1 MDTLHIQNALG
12 ELYVYL
18 GGSQVRIV
26 VTGGLGHIGSAL
38 IRQRDLIQSADE
50 IVIVDD
56 LSQQRFSSVFDLPSG
71 PKYSLIQRDVSHGLT
86 PAVTQGAD
94 AVIHLAA
101 ITEPVASMS
110 DPEWLYNNNLR
121 ITKHVSDTCASTG
134 TPIVFV
140 STTSVYTSNQ
150 PLVDESSLDLNP
162 SSPYAKCKLEEES
175 YILDNPEDHDRVVF
189 RLGTIFG
196 VSPGMRFHTAVNKF
210 CWQAAMGEPIEVWST
225 AMDQRRPYL
234 ALSDATDLLA
244 KTVIDSI
251 YPGDVVNAVTCD
263 TTVREVIAAIEAAG
277 VSTTLKLVD
286 SPIMNT
292 LSYRTSSEKAKNLG
306 YQFQGN
312 LESDIAETLQLLSGF
327 IKT

>member
-1 MDTLHIQNALG
+1 M
-12 ELYVYL
+12 
-18 GGSQVRIV
+18 RV
-26 VTGGLGHIGSAL
+26 VITGGLGHIGSAL
-38 IRQRDLIQSADE
+38 IRNKELVQSADE
-50 IVIVDD
+50 ITIVDD
-56 LSQQRFSSVFDLPSG
+56 LSTQRYSSLFNLPSG
-71 PKYSLIQRDVSHGLT
+71 PKYSLIKQDVSHGLT
-86 PAVTQGAD
+86 PKITQGAD

-101 ITEPVASMS
+101 ISEPVASIS
-110 DPEWLYNNNLR
+110 DPEWLYDNNLR

-150 PLVDESSLDLNP
+150 SIVDESCRDLNP

-175 YILDNPEDHDRVVF
+175 YIFENSQHYDSVVF

-225 AMDQRRPYL
+225 AMDQQRPYL

-251 YPGDVVNAVTCD
+251 YPGEVVNAVTCD
-263 TTVREVIAAIEAAG
+263 ATVREVIAAIEAAH
-277 VSTTLKLVD
+277 VSSTLKLVD
-286 SPIMNT
+286 SPIMNS
-292 LSYRTSSEKAKNLG
+292 LSYRTSSVRAMNLG
-306 YQFQGN
+306 FQFQGN
-312 LESDIAETLQLLSGF
+312 LESDVAAMLQLFSGF
-327 IKT
+327 LKN

>member
-1 MDTLHIQNALG
+1 MR
-12 ELYVYL
+12 V
-18 GGSQVRIV
+18 V
-26 VTGGLGHIGSAL
+26 VTGALGHIGSAL
-38 IRQRDLIQSADE
+38 IRQKELVQSVDE
-50 IVIVDD
+50 IIIVDD
-56 LSQQRFSSVFDLPSG
+56 LSTQRYSSLFDLPSG
-71 PKYSLIQRDVSHGLT
+71 PKYSLIQQDVSFGLT
-86 PAVTQGAD
+86 PTITESAD

-101 ITEPVASMS
+101 ISEPVASMS

-121 ITKHVSDTCASTG
+121 ITKHVSDTCALTG

-150 PLVDESSLDLNP
+150 SVVDESSRDLSP

-175 YILDNPEDHDRVVF
+175 YILDNDQHHDRVVF

-196 VSPGMRFHTAVNKF
+196 VSLGMRFHTAVNKF
-210 CWQAAMGEPIEVWST
+210 CWQAAMGQPIEVWST

-234 ALSDATDLLA
+234 AVSDAADLLA

-263 TTVREVIAAIEAAG
+263 TTVREVIAAIEAAH
-277 VSTTLKLVD
+277 VMTTLELVD

-292 LSYRTSSEKAKNLG
+292 LSYRISSAKAQNLG
-306 YQFQGN
+306 FQFHGN
-312 LESDIAETLQLLSGF
+312 LESDVAATLRLLKGF